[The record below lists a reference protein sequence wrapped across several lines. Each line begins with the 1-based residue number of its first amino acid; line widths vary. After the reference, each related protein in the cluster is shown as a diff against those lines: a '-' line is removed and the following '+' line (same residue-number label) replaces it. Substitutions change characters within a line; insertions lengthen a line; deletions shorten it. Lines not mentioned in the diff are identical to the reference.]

1 MSRSKVDVV
10 LGSFYGDEGKG
21 KIIDYL
27 GSNADIAVRCSG
39 GNNAGHTIEVD
50 GIKFAFH
57 LIPSGILN
65 KGTIAVIGNGV
76 VVDPKVL
83 IEEMEN
89 LKEHGY
95 SADNLRISDKAH
107 IILPYH
113 IEMDKLLE
121 ENRGNNKIGTT
132 ARGIGPA
139 YCDKYER
146 CGIRAEDLI
155 SDRFEELLTIN
166 INNKNKI
173 FEMYGHETVDL
184 EKTLADYKEYAKILK
199 PYITDTVTLIHN
211 ALDEG
216 KKVICE
222 GAQATLLDID
232 FGSYPFVTSSN
243 PSIGGVCTGSGVG
256 ARDIGEVYGVLK
268 AYSSRVGA
276 GPYVTEQN
284 NEIGDTIRELGH
296 EYGTTTKRPRRCGW
310 LDLVALKYAVRL
322 NGITGLAVNHV
333 DTIGKLDNIKLCVA
347 YNYNGKETTDF
358 STNVDFL
365 NNSYA
370 VYEDFEG
377 NFGDISNCK
386 TYDEL
391 PENAK
396 KYLKKIEEFTGV
408 PVKFIGTGAGRENMI
423 IR

>member
-27 GSNADIAVRCSG
+27 GSKADIAVRCSG

-50 GIKFAFH
+50 GVKFAFH

-121 ENRGNNKIGTT
+121 ENRGSNKIGTT

-347 YNYNGKETTDF
+347 YNFNGKETTDF

-386 TYDEL
+386 SFEEL
-391 PENAK
+391 PDNAK
-396 KYLKKIEEFTGV
+396 KYLKRIEDFTGV